1 MLTRKIIIADA
12 NIFIDLAG
20 IEKLGDIF
28 LLPWSIHTT
37 DFILHELKKPS
48 DMQNTIQAA
57 IKENKLIVK
66 TASASEISNLLSFH
80 PECRSLSLADKSI
93 WKYAKDIQGSL
104 LTNDMAL
111 RKNASH
117 DGITVYGIL
126 SVLDA
131 FIENEITNI
140 SECMNALKK
149 LMDRNRRLPMNE
161 CRKRLELWSQ
171 QTGAHNHSS
180 SREPV

>member
-111 RKNASH
+111 RKYAENDDIAVSGSLYIF
-117 DGITVYGIL
+117 DQ
-126 SVLDA
+126 
-131 FIENEITNI
+131 FIEQGII
-140 SECMNALKK
+140 SAQPCAEK
-149 LMDRNRRLPMNE
+149 LEYLLSRNSRLPKDE
-161 CRKRLELWSQ
+161 CDKRIRLWK
-171 QTGAHNHSS
+171 
-180 SREPV
+180 EF